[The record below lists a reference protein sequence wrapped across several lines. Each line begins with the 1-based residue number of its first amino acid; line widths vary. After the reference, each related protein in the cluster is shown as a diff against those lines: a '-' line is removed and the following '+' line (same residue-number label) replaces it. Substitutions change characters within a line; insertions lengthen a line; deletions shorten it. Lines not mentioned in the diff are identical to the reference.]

1 MKKSRQEIA
10 FQVTDV
16 IIMILVLLTI
26 VLPFMHIFSVSVS
39 SDESVTALSVGLL
52 PKGFNVAAYKEI
64 LGQSVFLR
72 SFANTVLVT
81 IVTTAGSIFIN
92 FMAAYA
98 FSKEF
103 FAKRV
108 ITYFFVFTMYFGGGL
123 IPTFI
128 LMTNWLH
135 LTNNYLAFILP
146 SLVNVFYIIIMRS
159 QIESIPPSLGEAAV
173 IDGATEFQVMTKIIL
188 PTMTATIAAICM
200 FVALGMWNMWYPVM
214 LYSNRREYWSLQY
227 FLRIVVFEKSMDY
240 QTEGLA
246 GISEAETFNPQ
257 NYQMAAI
264 ILVALPVVA
273 IYPFIQKYFVK
284 GILVGSVKE

>member
-1 MKKSRQEIA
+1 
-10 FQVTDV
+10 
-16 IIMILVLLTI
+16 
-26 VLPFMHIFSVSVS
+26 
-39 SDESVTALSVGLL
+39 
-52 PKGFNVAAYKEI
+52 
-64 LGQSVFLR
+64 
-72 SFANTVLVT
+72 
-81 IVTTAGSIFIN
+81 
-92 FMAAYA
+92 
-98 FSKEF
+98 
-103 FAKRV
+103 
-108 ITYFFVFTMYFGGGL
+108 
-123 IPTFI
+123 
-128 LMTNWLH
+128 MTNWLH